1 MCDKHTGSQEC
12 IQVVQGD
19 LRFWFRF
26 MTVTANTLAA
36 LISSRICHDLIS
48 PIGAINN
55 GLELLELGGEEVVS
69 PEMELIRES
78 VDAAMARIKLFRIAF
93 GLSSPDQNVTQRD
106 LQSILSDV
114 GKSGRVNM
122 TWDAANASRV
132 QAQMVMLA
140 VMCLEVALPR
150 GGDIVVRHET
160 ATWKISGTGPHI
172 QIDSGLW
179 DSLSGAAPSNLSP
192 SKVQFV
198 LLPVLVNEQDRLL
211 RVETAPDAVSIQ
223 IDA

>member
-1 MCDKHTGSQEC
+1 MCDNHTGSQKC

-140 VMCLEVALPR
+140 VM
-150 GGDIVVRHET
+150 
-160 ATWKISGTGPHI
+160 
-172 QIDSGLW
+172 
-179 DSLSGAAPSNLSP
+179 
-192 SKVQFV
+192 
-198 LLPVLVNEQDRLL
+198 
-211 RVETAPDAVSIQ
+211 
-223 IDA
+223 